1 MVFWNTGA
9 LEHFSAACSRSE
21 REDSMIIRRA
31 RSDAVQAAE
40 KCSSRSL
47 SRGPHVVGQRRIETG
62 PKRINIE
69 SAASGITRVN
79 RWFDGL
85 AHALDIHEHPLDAL
99 FMKVRVM
106 PVRNDVAQQSRMID
120 GRPDVANVHAAPVRL
135 AGDGTIRF
143 QQIRYNRFI
152 DGRLLGI
159 RAQERC
165 VWLVTLYIEIEPVQ
179 RYTAELAK
187 HQLAKTNRRRQLDG
201 HRCPRARGYITF
213 EGVA

>member
-69 SAASGITRVN
+69 SAASGITRV
-79 RWFDGL
+79 
-85 AHALDIHEHPLDAL
+85 
-99 FMKVRVM
+99 M

-120 GRPDVANVHAAPVRL
+120 GRPDVANLHAAPVRL

-152 DGRLLGI
+152 D
-159 RAQERC
+159 
-165 VWLVTLYIEIEPVQ
+165 
-179 RYTAELAK
+179 
-187 HQLAKTNRRRQLDG
+187 
-201 HRCPRARGYITF
+201 
-213 EGVA
+213 